1 MLQVYDPPILAD
13 SGAQYC
19 VTGHAYNPCLWL
31 IIRRYSGRPAEVF
44 ISRSNNILIIAS
56 FAALLVSFWN
66 RNELPG
72 NIDYVPEVLTEPKQ
86 TATSKSAFDVAFN
99 DVGYRVEPEYDYD
112 ITGMIVSY
120 RHHDDNSRM
129 HRLANDH
136 LNMLD
141 VCVVW
146 GDNTSTA
153 QLDKLKFWNGIFT
166 CNVQTRDQVAW
177 DSFDMNQLSNNH
189 LISDDD
195 RVRDQVKEI
204 KIGDQIRVRGYL
216 VGYSSAGVGKRGTS
230 TTRTDTGDGA
240 CETIYVERFDIVQTA
255 TSYWRISMY
264 SSLLTLLIGL
274 GIHFSRPYR
283 PH

>member
-1 MLQVYDPPILAD
+1 MKI
-13 SGAQYC
+13 
-19 VTGHAYNPCLWL
+19 NK
-31 IIRRYSGRPAEVF
+31 
-44 ISRSNNILIIAS
+44 ILIAVS
-56 FAALLVSFWN
+56 SLSLLVSFWN

-72 NIDYVPEVLTEPKQ
+72 SIEFVSEIADEPVQ
-86 TATSKSAFDVAFN
+86 TATSERPFRVSFN
-99 DVGYRVEPEYDYD
+99 DVEYLVEPEFEYD

-120 RHHDDNSRM
+120 RHHDSNSRM

-146 GDNTSTA
+146 GDNTTSY
-153 QLDKLKFWNGIFT
+153 LHKIDFWSGIFT
-166 CNVQTRDQVAW
+166 CNAFTRDQRAW

-195 RVRDQVKEI
+195 YIRDRVRDIHV
-204 KIGDQIRVRGYL
+204 GDQIRVRGYL
-216 VGYSSAGVGKRGTS
+216 ASYSNSQGGKRGTS

-240 CETIYVERFDIVQTA
+240 CETVFVERFEIVQAA

-264 SSLLTLLIGL
+264 ASLSLLVVGL
-274 GIHFSRPYR
+274 FVHFRRPYR
-283 PH
+283 PY

>member
-1 MLQVYDPPILAD
+1 M
-13 SGAQYC
+13 
-19 VTGHAYNPCLWL
+19 
-31 IIRRYSGRPAEVF
+31 
-44 ISRSNNILIIAS
+44 
-56 FAALLVSFWN
+56 LLVSFWN

-72 NIDYVPEVLTEPKQ
+72 DIDYVPEILTEPKQ
-86 TATSKSAFDVAFN
+86 STTDKRAFDIAYS
-99 DVGYRVEPEYDYD
+99 DVDYRIEPEYEYD

-146 GDNTSTA
+146 GDNTTRA
-153 QLDKLKFWNGIFT
+153 QLDRLQFWNGIFT
-166 CNVQTRDQVAW
+166 CNVQTRDQAAW

-189 LISDDD
+189 LIATDNDIRK
-195 RVRDQVKEI
+195 RVRDI
-204 KIGDQIRVRGYL
+204 RIGDQIRVRGYL
-216 VGYSSAGVGKRGTS
+216 AGYSSTGVGKRGTS

-240 CETIYVERFDIVQTA
+240 CETIYVEHFDILEA
-255 TSYWRISMY
+255 AKSYWRIAMY
-264 SSLLTLLIGL
+264 SSLLTLFIGL
-274 GIHFSRPYR
+274 GTHFRRPYR